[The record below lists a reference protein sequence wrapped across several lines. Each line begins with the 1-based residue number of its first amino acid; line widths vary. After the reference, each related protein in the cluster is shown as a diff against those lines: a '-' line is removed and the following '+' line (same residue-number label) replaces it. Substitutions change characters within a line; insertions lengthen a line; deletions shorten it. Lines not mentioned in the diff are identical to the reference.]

1 MKQEM
6 HWDWKGIGIVA
17 LTAVVVMAI
26 VGRWP
31 AARRVI
37 LPGVEPA
44 VGMPIG
50 MPVKRPVRR
59 PGFRVWV

>member
-1 MKQEM
+1 MRMGWRE
-6 HWDWKGIGIVA
+6 IGVMA

-37 LPGVEPA
+37 LPPEGVA
-44 VGMPIG
+44 GV
-50 MPVKRPVRR
+50 PVVAKQPVVRR
-59 PGFRVWV
+59 RRVVIPGVRI